1 MEEPIEESEEEEEVE
16 EEEDESDSLGKDDT
30 EEEDHLDEL
39 ARKKTKKI
47 QIKVLLLAGK
57 MAIILSSLIT
67 GLFSAYLLF
76 SYVQLR
82 MKAAVSNMR

>member
-1 MEEPIEESEEEEEVE
+1 
-16 EEEDESDSLGKDDT
+16 
-30 EEEDHLDEL
+30 
-39 ARKKTKKI
+39 
-47 QIKVLLLAGK
+47 

-82 MKAAVSNMR
+82 MKAAVILDL

>member
-39 ARKKTKKI
+39 ARKKIKKI
-47 QIKVLLLAGK
+47 QIKVLLLTGK
-57 MAIILSSLIT
+57 MAIIIT